1 MKILTVDWQC
11 WHSASINI
19 DKIVSSC
26 KCAME
31 KKNVSITDVI
41 DAVID
46 SYVAGL
52 DDEQYY
58 SWTDEAQEQVK
69 NAVLAEL
76 GGEQLSM
83 FD

>member
-19 DKIVSSC
+19 DEIVSSC
-26 KCAME
+26 ERAME
-31 KKNVSITDVI
+31 KRNVSITDII

-52 DDEQYY
+52 EDEQYY